1 MEKTEEFSVPAAA
14 YSSQRPQ
21 PNIATTN
28 ENRGPSH
35 VRMFPHNKASHVVNP
50 SGSFQS
56 ASPLVHGTTACSL
69 PLPYQLPTSEVRP
82 VISSGV
88 VSGNPVRDSSLV
100 ALPRGDRPSFRMDGR
115 PNGSSHML
123 QVQGNKNTFLPASKS
138 AQRFVMDL
146 FFDFPYGGLLSK
158 LIVDISMEVPCG

>member
-1 MEKTEEFSVPAAA
+1 MEKTEEFSVPAAT

-21 PNIATTN
+21 PNMATTI

-56 ASPLVHGTTACSL
+56 ASPLIHGTPASSA

-82 VISSGV
+82 VVSSGV

-100 ALPRGDRPSFRMDGR
+100 AFPRGDRPSFRMDGR
-115 PNGSSHML
+115 PNGSSHVL
-123 QVQGNKNTFLPASKS
+123 QVQGNKNTFLQLPK
-138 AQRFVMDL
+138 VLKDL
-146 FFDFPYGGLLSK
+146 S
-158 LIVDISMEVPCG
+158 